1 MLDHAARSDLNKLGD
16 TELAERLD
24 LAFQDNDS
32 MRKRFGYSY
41 YFYSL
46 AWKARILLC
55 DPRNY
60 WYPIHVRLEIQ
71 DILKEMEQRVAKRK
85 VDAS

>member
-1 MLDHAARSDLNKLGD
+1 MLDLASRSDLNQLGD

-24 LAFQDNDS
+24 LAYQANDS

-46 AWKARILLC
+46 SWMPRIVVR
-55 DPRNY
+55 DPRDY
-60 WYPIHVRLEIQ
+60 WYPSHVLLEIQ
-71 DILKEMEQRVAKRK
+71 DILKEMKQRVAKRK
-85 VDAS
+85 VDVS